1 MRVRRTNWLGMVVGG
16 LSLGLAL
23 VGACSAGGG
32 SGRGGASEGGGASG
46 ASGQGGAG
54 ATGGNGP
61 GAGGTGGDIFP
72 TTGSGGAGGALPDAD
87 TCASVS
93 SEAQAGKQ
101 PADIIIAVDTS
112 GSMSEEIAE
121 VQANLNVFAQ
131 LITASGIDVHVVLIA
146 DATMCIPAPLGS
158 GSCNG
163 MDEKLPNYRHVV
175 QTVAS
180 TDALQQILNMH
191 PQYKDVLRPNA
202 VKTIA
207 VVSDDDSDL
216 GATAFTNQLLALD
229 PTFTGYK
236 FDAIVSFEGGEQCIF
251 QCGFGACPTCPFT
264 CCDKSSFAC
273 EPISAA
279 EGKVYKQ
286 LVQQT
291 SGVLGNL
298 CIQNFD
304 PVFNDMATAVVSE
317 AKISCDYPIPV
328 PPDGTTIDPKKVNV
342 KYTNSNGTETTIYN
356 VPTGQ
361 AGCGT
366 TGGWYYDVPAAP
378 TKITVCANTCA
389 ALQGDVG
396 GKVEVLFGCETQI
409 KPPE

>member
-1 MRVRRTNWLGMVVGG
+1 MRVRKTNWLGMIVGG

-32 SGRGGASEGGGASG
+32 SGGGATNGTG

-54 ATGGNGP
+54 ASGGNGP
-61 GAGGTGGDIFP
+61 GAGGMGGDIFP
-72 TTGSGGAGGALPDAD
+72 TTSSSGGAGGGLADAD

-93 SEAQAGKQ
+93 SEATAGKQ

-112 GSMSEEIAE
+112 GSMNEEIAE
-121 VQANLNVFAQ
+121 VQANLNKFAQ
-131 LITASGIDVHVVLIA
+131 IITASGIDVHVVMIA

-163 MDEKLPNYRHVV
+163 MDEKLPSYRHVV
-175 QTVAS
+175 QTVNS
-180 TDALQQILNMH
+180 SDALQQILTTY

-202 VKTIA
+202 VKTVA

-229 PTFTGYK
+229 PTFAGYK
-236 FDAIVSFEGGEQCIF
+236 FDAIVSFESPEACIF
-251 QCGFGACPTCPFT
+251 TCAFNCAACQNT

-291 SGVLGNL
+291 GGVLGNL
-298 CIQNFD
+298 CVQNFD

-317 AKISCDYPIPV
+317 AKISCDYPMPT
-328 PPDGTTIDPKKVNV
+328 PPDGSTIDPKKVNV
-342 KYTNSNGTETTIYN
+342 VYTNSNGTKTTIYN
-356 VPTGQ
+356 VPAGQ
-361 AGCGT
+361 ADCGN
-366 TGGWYYDVPAAP
+366 TGGWYYDVPVAP
-378 TKITVCANTCA
+378 TKITMCENTCA
-389 ALQGDVG
+389 ALQGDAG

-409 KPPE
+409 KEPE